1 MRLAL
6 PVLAF
11 ALVASPTL
19 ANPETPKSE
28 KPEEKVICKGK
39 RDLAFGSHRR
49 AGKECRTEAEW
60 KELETAT
67 KRELQSFRE
76 RSQTRGDAQGR

>member
-1 MRLAL
+1 MRFALPILAL
-6 PVLAF
+6 
-11 ALVASPTL
+11 ALVSTPSL
-19 ANPETPKSE
+19 ANPEEPKPA
-28 KPEEKVICKGK
+28 KPEEKLICKGN

-49 AGKECRTEAEW
+49 GKKDCRTEAEW

-76 RSQTRGDAQGR
+76 RSQTHGDDRGR